1 MVKMKNE
8 LLLNEYKRILVIGSS
23 GSGKSWLSQKL
34 AAMTGLPLI
43 HLDMEYWHP
52 GWVETGREEW
62 DKKQIELTAGEAWL
76 IDGNYNRTM
85 ELRFQKADMVV
96 FLDINRLRCVF
107 QAMRRMGKK
116 RSDLPDFL
124 EEPRPLSLEALEF
137 YSLIW
142 RFPKKDRLNILHLRE
157 KYPQVAFIQHKNH
170 REIRQFLKDTEKA
183 YQTHL

>member
-1 MVKMKNE
+1 MKKKS
-8 LLLNEYKRILVIGSS
+8 LLNEHKRILVIGSS

-34 AAMTGLPLI
+34 AAITGLPLI

-62 DKKQIELTAGEAWL
+62 DKKQAELTAGEAWL

-96 FLDINRLRCVF
+96 FLDINRLKCVF

-124 EEPRPLSLEALEF
+124 EEPKSLSREALEF
-137 YSLIW
+137 YGLIW
-142 RFPKKDRLNILHLRE
+142 QFPKKDRLNILRLHE
-157 KYPQVAFIQHKNH
+157 KYPQVAFIQLKN
-170 REIRQFLKDTEKA
+170 RRDIRQFLKDMEQA
-183 YQTHL
+183 YHTQP